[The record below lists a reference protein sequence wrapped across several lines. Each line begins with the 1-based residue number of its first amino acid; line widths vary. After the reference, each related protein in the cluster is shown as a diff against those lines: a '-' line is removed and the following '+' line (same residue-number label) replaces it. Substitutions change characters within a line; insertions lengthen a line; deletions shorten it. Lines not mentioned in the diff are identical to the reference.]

1 MSPVLSRQ
9 NGEFMSRIEAVKV
22 SQTNKVAG
30 TINLPGDKSISH
42 RAAMFAAIAE
52 GTSRISNFASS
63 ADCWS
68 TVACLQSLGV
78 KIEGEGGEIIVHGV
92 GKTGLRESSGPLDCG
107 NSGTTM
113 RLISGILAGQPFTS
127 TLIGDESLS
136 GRPMKRIIG
145 PLTEMG
151 ASLEA
156 VDGHAPLT
164 IKGVSPLKPLHF
176 QMPVASAQLKSC
188 VLLAGLNAEGETS
201 VIEPVATRDHTER
214 MLRGFG
220 VDVRESAEGSGKR
233 VYVSGDATLTAT
245 DIQVPSD
252 VSSAAFFLVAASCLP
267 GSRIE
272 MPGVGLNPTR
282 TGIIEVLRRFGA
294 SIETTDEIVS
304 GGEPIGTLIVSGRA
318 KLGAENNRVDG
329 AIVAN
334 LIDEVPILAVFGTQT
349 ESGIEIR
356 DAGELRIKESDRIAA
371 VVENLRGMGA
381 DIEEFEDGLRV
392 GPSKLKGAVID
403 TYHDHR
409 IAMAFAIAGLFAEGE
424 TEIRGAECAA
434 VSFPE
439 FFDVLSSVS
448 NG

>member
-1 MSPVLSRQ
+1 MP
-9 NGEFMSRIEAVKV
+9 RIEAVKI
-22 SQTNKVAG
+22 SKVKNLRG
-30 TINLPGDKSISH
+30 TIKLPGDKSISH

-63 ADCWS
+63 ADCAS
-68 TVACLQSLGV
+68 TVTCMEALGV
-78 KIEGEGGEIIVHGV
+78 RYERSESSLIVHGV
-92 GKTGLRESSGPLDCG
+92 GKTGLREPSAPLDCG

-136 GRPMKRIIG
+136 KRPMKRIIG

-151 ASLEA
+151 AVLES

-164 IKGVSPLKPLHF
+164 IRGTNPLRQLEFKL
-176 QMPVASAQLKSC
+176 PVASAQLKSC
-188 VLLAGLNAEGETS
+188 VLLAGLNADGETT
-201 VIEPVATRDHTER
+201 VIESVQSRDHTER

-220 VDVRESAEGSGKR
+220 VNVRETTGDSKR
-233 VYVSGDATLTAT
+233 ISVSGDARLTAT

-252 VSSAAFFLVAASCLP
+252 VSSAAFFLVAAACLAE
-267 GSRIE
+267 SRIE

-282 TGIIEVLRRFGA
+282 TGIIDVLRRFGA
-294 SIETTDEIVS
+294 SIETADEHIS
-304 GGEPIGTLIVSGRA
+304 GGEPIGTLIVSGGA
-318 KLGAENNRVDG
+318 NLGSDDNRVDG
-329 AIVAN
+329 PIVAN

-356 DAGELRIKESDRIAA
+356 DAGELRVKESDRIAA
-371 VVENLRGMGA
+371 VAENLRRMGA
-381 DIEEFEDGLRV
+381 DVEEFEDGLRV
-392 GPSKLKGAVID
+392 GPSNLKGAVID

-424 TEIRGAECAA
+424 TEIRGAETAA
-434 VSFPE
+434 VSFPG

>member
-1 MSPVLSRQ
+1 V
-9 NGEFMSRIEAVKV
+9 
-22 SQTNKVAG
+22 T
-30 TINLPGDKSISH
+30 
-42 RAAMFAAIAE
+42 
-52 GTSRISNFASS
+52 
-63 ADCWS
+63 
-68 TVACLQSLGV
+68 
-78 KIEGEGGEIIVHGV
+78 
-92 GKTGLRESSGPLDCG
+92 
-107 NSGTTM
+107 
-113 RLISGILAGQPFTS
+113 
-127 TLIGDESLS
+127 
-136 GRPMKRIIG
+136 
-145 PLTEMG
+145 
-151 ASLEA
+151 
-156 VDGHAPLT
+156 
-164 IKGVSPLKPLHF
+164 
-176 QMPVASAQLKSC
+176 
-188 VLLAGLNAEGETS
+188 
-201 VIEPVATRDHTER
+201 
-214 MLRGFG
+214 
-220 VDVRESAEGSGKR
+220 
-233 VYVSGDATLTAT
+233 VSGDARLTAT

-304 GGEPIGTLIVSGRA
+304 GGEPIGTLIVTGSG

-349 ESGIEIR
+349 ETGIEIR

-371 VVENLRGMGA
+371 VAENLRRMGA

-392 GPSKLKGAVID
+392 GASRLKGAVID
-403 TYHDHR
+403 SFHDHR

-424 TEIRGAECAA
+424 TEIRGAECAS

>member
-1 MSPVLSRQ
+1 MSRVLSRQ
-9 NGEFMSRIEAVKV
+9 NGEIMPRIEAVKI
-22 SQTNKVAG
+22 SKVEKIEG
-30 TINLPGDKSISH
+30 MVKLPGDKSISH
-42 RAAMFAAIAE
+42 RAAMFAAIAD
-52 GTSRISNFASS
+52 GTSRITNFASS

-68 TVACLQSLGV
+68 TVGCLRSLGV
-78 KIEGEGGEIIVHGV
+78 EIEGEGSEIVVHGV
-92 GKTGLRESSGPLDCG
+92 GKTGLRQSSDALDCG

-113 RLISGILAGQPFTS
+113 RLISGILAGQSFRS

-136 GRPMKRIIG
+136 KRPMKRIIG

-151 ASLEA
+151 AVVNA

-164 IKGVSPLKPLHF
+164 INGRNPLKSLNF
-176 QMPVASAQLKSC
+176 QLPVASAQLKSC
-188 VLLAGLNAEGETS
+188 VLLAGLNADGETS
-201 VIEPVATRDHTER
+201 VIEPVPTRDHTER

-220 VDVRESAEGSGKR
+220 VDVRESTSDSGR
-233 VYVSGDATLTAT
+233 IVSVSGDSKLTAT
-245 DIQVPSD
+245 ELQVPSD
-252 VSSAAFFLVAASCLP
+252 VSSAAFFLVTAACLK

-282 TGIIEVLRRFGA
+282 TGIIEVLKHFGA
-294 SIETTDEIVS
+294 KIETSDETIS
-304 GGEPIGTLIVSGRA
+304 GGEPIGTVIVSGGGP
-318 KLGAENNRVDG
+318 LGSTNDRIDG
-329 AIVAN
+329 PIVAN

-356 DAGELRIKESDRIAA
+356 DAGELRVKESDRIAA
-371 VVENLRGMGA
+371 VAENLRRMGA
-381 DIEEFEDGLRV
+381 DVEEFEDGLRV

-424 TEIRGAECAA
+424 TEIRGAETAA

>member
-1 MSPVLSRQ
+1 
-9 NGEFMSRIEAVKV
+9 VKV

-52 GTSRISNFASS
+52 GTSHISNFASS

-68 TVACLQSLGV
+68 TVSCLRSLGV
-78 KIEGEGGEIIVHGV
+78 GIEGDDSDVTVHGV
-92 GKTGLRESSGPLDCG
+92 GKTGLSAPSEPLDCG

-113 RLISGILAGQPFTS
+113 RLISGILAGQNFSS

-136 GRPMKRIIG
+136 VRPMKRIIG

-151 ASLEA
+151 AVLEA
-156 VDGHAPLT
+156 VDGHAPLM
-164 IKGVSPLKPLHF
+164 ISGVNPLKPLKF
-176 QMPVASAQLKSC
+176 EMPVASAQLKSC
-188 VLLAGLNAEGETS
+188 VLLAGLNADGETT
-201 VIEPVATRDHTER
+201 VFEPVPTRNHTEL

-220 VDVRESAEGSGKR
+220 ADVRIRDSGHRKWIS
-233 VYVSGDATLTAT
+233 VQGDTRLRAT
-245 DIQVPSD
+245 DLRIPSD
-252 VSSAAFFLVAASCLP
+252 VSSAAFFLVAGSCLP
-267 GSRIE
+267 GSQIE

-282 TGIIEVLRRFGA
+282 TGIIDVLRRFGA
-294 SIETTDEIVS
+294 SIKTRDEVVS
-304 GGEPIGTLIVSGRA
+304 GGEPTGTLAVCGTQRLRA
-318 KLGAENNRVDG
+318 KRNRIDG

-371 VVENLRGMGA
+371 VVGNLKRMGA
-381 DIEEFEDGLRV
+381 DVEEFEDGLRV
-392 GPSKLKGAVID
+392 GPSKLKGAVIE
-403 TYHDHR
+403 TFHDHR